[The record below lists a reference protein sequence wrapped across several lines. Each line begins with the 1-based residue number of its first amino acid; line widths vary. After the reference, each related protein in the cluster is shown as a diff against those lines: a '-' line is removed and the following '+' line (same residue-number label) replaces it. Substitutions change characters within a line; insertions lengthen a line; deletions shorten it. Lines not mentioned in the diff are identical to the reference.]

1 MRRYALLIVSLGVLV
16 GFVHYFAQHVA
27 VSTVTSC
34 FYLNES
40 CSLAEFLVPVVGFPV
55 FSLGLGG
62 PDLDRQ
68 MILNSTIWALGA
80 SALALAT
87 ARKLIRRH

>member
-1 MRRYALLIVSLGVLV
+1 MRRYALLIVSLGFLV
-16 GFVHYFAQHVA
+16 GFAHYFAQHVA
-27 VSTVTSC
+27 VSSVASC
-34 FYLNES
+34 HYLNDS
-40 CSLAEFLVPVVGFPV
+40 CSLAKILVPVVGFPV

-80 SALALAT
+80 SAMALAV
-87 ARKLIRRH
+87 ARMLVRRH